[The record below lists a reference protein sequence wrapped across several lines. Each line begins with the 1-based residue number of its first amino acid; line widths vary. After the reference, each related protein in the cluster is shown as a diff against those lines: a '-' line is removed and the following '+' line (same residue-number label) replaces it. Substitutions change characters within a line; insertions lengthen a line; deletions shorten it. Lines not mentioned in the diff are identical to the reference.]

1 MESQKEKKRSDPEA
15 VQRLETKQRQ
25 QAARSLRTDF
35 AGAQKTTYEQVE
47 NNPDK
52 PPWWNVDSYIEA
64 LEKLGQHDAM
74 HFFDINQK
82 ETVRTTKKIRLNP
95 MLPPLIESIVKSAQ
109 VKPSVKL
116 PLAIRLDDDNDVKT
130 LCDAHGIAMGRA
142 QNELSSDSRLLLF
155 AAFHDQGKVVERLLD
170 TGFELHQIDI
180 LVALEIQRALDK
192 PHLVKEDSAPDWWVR
207 SQFQAGADPDLVRTR
222 WRKVGVEEKDR
233 IYRSISWEMMSG
245 LPGWNWMAETL
256 SPEGWWPHAMVM
268 QQVSCA
274 YLEDEY
280 PPHGLMK
287 RKFIVVSPPKM
298 AGQTFEGKDESVHS
312 NGILRCVSAALSQHL
327 SPCMC
332 PNRLHCSLPFPSG
345 NSHCIGRKLPVLQPL
360 PLPRHHRRTS
370 LTSWSPG
377 ACSRTAAE
385 SRRGPMTPPRRC
397 ALS

>member
-15 VQRLETKQRQ
+15 VQRLEAKQRQ

-222 WRKVGVEEKDR
+222 WRKVGFDEKDR

-312 NGILRCVSAALSQHL
+312 NGILRCVPEALSQHL
-327 SPCMC
+327 STCMC
-332 PNRLHCSLPFPSG
+332 LISFTVPCR
-345 NSHCIGRKLPVLQPL
+345 
-360 PLPRHHRRTS
+360 
-370 LTSWSPG
+370 SPPG
-377 ACSRTAAE
+377 IRTA
-385 SRRGPMTPPRRC
+385 
-397 ALS
+397 

>member
-15 VQRLETKQRQ
+15 VQRLEAKQRQ

-207 SQFQAGADPDLVRTR
+207 SQFQAGADPDLVRHARFGHPANKLTQTPVTT
-222 WRKVGVEEKDR
+222 K
-233 IYRSISWEMMSG
+233 SSFAN
-245 LPGWNWMAETL
+245 P
-256 SPEGWWPHAMVM
+256 SPK
-268 QQVSCA
+268 
-274 YLEDEY
+274 
-280 PPHGLMK
+280 K
-287 RKFIVVSPPKM
+287 R
-298 AGQTFEGKDESVHS
+298 H
-312 NGILRCVSAALSQHL
+312 
-327 SPCMC
+327 
-332 PNRLHCSLPFPSG
+332 PSD
-345 NSHCIGRKLPVLQPL
+345 PVLVWQKGGRCF
-360 PLPRHHRRTS
+360 PREWRFLEMGS
-370 LTSWSPG
+370 
-377 ACSRTAAE
+377 
-385 SRRGPMTPPRRC
+385 
-397 ALS
+397 